1 MLMKRMPSFEI
12 MPNIFEIE
20 EAKNN
25 HIYIYIYSRI
35 CILWP
40 MAAAICNIV
49 PHGKKYHVIE
59 VI

>member
-25 HIYIYIYSRI
+25 HIYIYIYI
-35 CILWP
+35 VEFVYYGLWP
-40 MAAAICNIV
+40 LRFATLCLMEKNTML
-49 PHGKKYHVIE
+49 
-59 VI
+59 

>member
-25 HIYIYIYSRI
+25 HIYIYIVEFVYYG
-35 CILWP
+35 LWP
-40 MAAAICNIV
+40 LRFATLYLMEKNTML
-49 PHGKKYHVIE
+49 
-59 VI
+59 